1 MRLTELWGEETGVG
15 RGGEEGGRN
24 KQAICAHPQVGIQ
37 IHGETLRGKRRSLMF
52 IDHIYTLGGTE
63 RPTHT
68 PLLSCLMLGKEKRK
82 EK

>member
-37 IHGETLRGKRRSLMF
+37 SHGETLRGKCGSLMVV
-52 IDHIYTLGGTE
+52 DHIDILGGIE

-68 PLLSCLMLGKEKRK
+68 PLLRGHMLGKERK
-82 EK
+82 